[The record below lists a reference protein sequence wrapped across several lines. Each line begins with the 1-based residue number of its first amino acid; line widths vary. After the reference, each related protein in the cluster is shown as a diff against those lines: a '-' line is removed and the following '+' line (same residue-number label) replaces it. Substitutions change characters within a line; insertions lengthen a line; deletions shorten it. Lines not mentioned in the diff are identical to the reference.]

1 MILISL
7 VFLPKI
13 THSSQTYNQRMIYYI
28 CYYVHD
34 INQAFSPSKLHGTAA
49 AMAARRDGRAANQ
62 RAAAADGAA
71 AAAPCGRLRALLL
84 RRHRRAVEPDGAA
97 SGVDLTGLKE
107 G

>member
-1 MILISL
+1 MFLNMILISL

-62 RAAAADGAA
+62 LRPPQMELRPLLRADGSARFCFGDTA
-71 AAAPCGRLRALLL
+71 VPWSRTE
-84 RRHRRAVEPDGAA
+84 RRRGW
-97 SGVDLTGLKE
+97 T
-107 G
+107 